1 MKFSVFFCSLQGGSS
16 APRNAYPG
24 AAPPH
29 IKGTPRPSGPAMTSP
44 AGAISSA
51 PYRGAGWT
59 QGYAPAQQTYRYSA
73 PIAAQPAYAYTQH
86 TTTTV
91 SVDLGFG
98 QINQSFQIDLLDDI
112 NKERFPVSR
121 GISLRLIATFLK
133 ISFQFSEIF
142 SIFSMMIFG
151 ILPNNFAA
159 DVSCIAT

>member
-1 MKFSVFFCSLQGGSS
+1 MYFFVSFAKVHEVEKVSLINSIFLGFSPQKLMKFRFFSFQGGSS

-29 IKGTPRPSGPAMTSP
+29 IKGTPRPSGQAMTSP

-51 PYRGAGWT
+51 PYRGGAGWT

-91 SVDLGFG
+91 SSQDISTK
-98 QINQSFQIDLLDDI
+98 INQ
-112 NKERFPVSR
+112 VS
-121 GISLRLIATFLK
+121 SNFLK
-133 ISFQFSEIF
+133 CHPDPESH
-142 SIFSMMIFG
+142 
-151 ILPNNFAA
+151 
-159 DVSCIAT
+159 